1 MAVSIWGMSIE
12 LKLNIR
18 ELKLLECMTNMP
30 IMCSTISH
38 MSPVC
43 AIIVEWKRMAYAVSP
58 PITYAIMT
66 RMMYIH
72 CIVDSWLLPGRCAP
86 ERFALFQSDD

>member
-1 MAVSIWGMSIE
+1 MAVSIWEISTE
-12 LKLNIR
+12 LKLYIR

-43 AIIVEWKRMAYAVSP
+43 VIIVEWKRMAYAVSP
-58 PITYAIMT
+58 PNYLCDYDA
-66 RMMYIH
+66 YVVIH
-72 CIVDSWLLPGRCAP
+72 CIVDSWLLL
-86 ERFALFQSDD
+86 EALRT